1 MHDKSKSAYG
11 KLCTLIYDL
20 DKPFAGSQEIGSYTK
35 HIPSKSSKILEAMC
49 GSGRFLIPMLK
60 EGYSIS
66 GFDSSDD
73 MLKACADKCSEL
85 DLHTRLFI
93 ADVTNFRCEEKYDH
107 VLITAGS
114 ASLLTNSG
122 ELAGAFRNIY
132 DCLVP
137 GGSFIFTYVGTDDR
151 PEGGKEW
158 REVMSY
164 PHGRGEITCREKV
177 FCEAG
182 SNIADH
188 EYMYEL
194 SESGKVIETEYQK
207 LALRRYS
214 FAELK
219 TALQECGFR
228 GVHEAEGCDD
238 ENECG
243 MVICRK

>member
-49 GSGRFLIPMLK
+49 GSGRFLIPLLK

-73 MLKACADKCSEL
+73 MLNACADKCAEL

-114 ASLLTNSG
+114 ASLLTSSG
-122 ELAGAFRNIY
+122 ELAGLSGTYMIALFPEA
-132 DCLVP
+132 V
-137 GGSFIFTYVGTDDR
+137 SFSLMSARMTGR
-151 PEGGKEW
+151 KAAKNGGK
-158 REVMSY
+158 
-164 PHGRGEITCREKV
+164 
-177 FCEAG
+177 
-182 SNIADH
+182 
-188 EYMYEL
+188 
-194 SESGKVIETEYQK
+194 
-207 LALRRYS
+207 
-214 FAELK
+214 
-219 TALQECGFR
+219 
-228 GVHEAEGCDD
+228 
-238 ENECG
+238 
-243 MVICRK
+243 